1 MSDSKPVRAL
11 NPAFFD
17 HSVIDNLIA
26 VTMELGAELWVQR
39 ERMRV
44 IEQLLAEHGVVTRE
58 AIERYES
65 SSEEQDRVRSERDAF
80 VQRLYGLLLRDT
92 VKATPGNG

>member
-1 MSDSKPVRAL
+1 M
-11 NPAFFD
+11 
-17 HSVIDNLIA
+17 IDNLIA

-44 IEQLLAEHGVVTRE
+44 IEQLLSENGVVTRE
-58 AIERYES
+58 AIERYEAS
-65 SSEEQDRVRSERDAF
+65 PEERERVRSERDAF

-92 VKATPGNG
+92 VNATPGQG

>member
-1 MSDSKPVRAL
+1 MSDSKPVRAP

-44 IEQLLAEHGVVTRE
+44 IEQLLSENGVVTRE
-58 AIERYES
+58 AIERYEAS
-65 SSEEQDRVRSERDAF
+65 PEERERLRSERDAF

-92 VKATPGNG
+92 VNATPGQG